1 MLSAL
6 LDQLHAQAEA
16 CGHRRCLVLGGDPA
30 WIRAQLLAVE
40 RRAHWCWVG
49 DGAIDGIE
57 RQVPMRQAAGLL
69 GQDNSVV
76 VFDAYSG
83 FHPDAFGAV
92 SGTVRGGGVLILLA
106 PPLDQWPDYADPD
119 GLRYVA
125 SPAQLPRMGRR
136 FLGRL
141 ATLLLSD
148 PATTCFEQGQPWPT
162 LPVITSVP
170 APARQLADPDCA
182 TEDQLEAVK
191 AVIKTV
197 TGHRRR
203 PLVLSADRGRGKSSA
218 LGIASGR
225 LMAQRPRHILVTAPS
240 PKAVAA
246 VLAHAERVLANTG
259 EPARRQGHALYW
271 QDSSLAFVAPDEL
284 LRTRPVCDL
293 LLVDEAAAIPTPL
306 LSGMLKHYARL
317 VYATTLHGYEGT
329 GRGFALR
336 FQQILARECPQWRR
350 LHLKAAIRWRDNDP
364 LEALVFKSLGLD
376 AEAAELPAALPT
388 PADCQYRRLSQDEL
402 AARPEWLGQL
412 FGLLVLAHYQT
423 TPSDFRQLL
432 DAPDLVIFAGF
443 HRQRIVAT
451 ALVSLEGALP
461 TELHHGIWAGD
472 RRLRGHLMPQ
482 SLMAQAGFV
491 EAGALRY
498 GRIMRIAVHP
508 GLHRSGVGRAL
519 YQYIEAWA
527 SDAGLDGIGASFG
540 ATADLLRFWHNMGC
554 RLLRLGI
561 SRDTASGCHSAL
573 VMQPMSDAGR
583 GLVEAAEQRFYQ
595 QLPGLLARALG
606 WLEPDK
612 VVTLLAQA
620 PMALPLSPADRRD
633 AAAFGWGR
641 RPLELALPALQQL
654 VWHLP
659 SRLAA
664 LTKAEQALIVAVVLQ
679 GRDWQAAAQLVG
691 VAGRKA
697 AEIALRR
704 ALTQLAPELKS
715 TFGDPAAD

>member
-6 LDQLHAQAEA
+6 LDELHAQAGA

-30 WIRAQLLAVE
+30 WIRAQLLGVE
-40 RRAHWCWVG
+40 RRDHWCWVG
-49 DGAIDGIE
+49 DEAVEGVG

-69 GQDNSVV
+69 GQDNRVV

-92 SGTVRGGGVLILLA
+92 SGTVCGGGVLILLA
-106 PPLDQWPDYADPD
+106 PPLAQWPAFADPD

-125 SPAQLPRMGRR
+125 TPELLPQMGRR
-136 FLGRL
+136 FITRL
-141 ATLLLSD
+141 AARLRSD
-148 PATTCFEQGQPWPT
+148 PATLCVEQGQPWPV
-162 LPVITSVP
+162 LPKTTM
-170 APARQLADPDCA
+170 APAEVASVSDPDCA
-182 TEDQLEAVK
+182 TEAQAEAVA

-218 LGIASGR
+218 LGIAAAR
-225 LMAQRPRHILVTAPS
+225 LMMQQSRQILVSAPS
-240 PKAVAA
+240 PRAVEA
-246 VLAHAERVLANTG
+246 VFAHAERVLAATG
-259 EPARRQGHALYW
+259 EPACRQGQALHW
-271 QDSSLAFVAPDEL
+271 QESRLIFIAPDEL
-284 LRTRPVCDL
+284 LRQRPVCDL
-293 LLVDEAAAIPTPL
+293 LLVDEAAAIPTSL
-306 LSGMLKHYARL
+306 LTDMLARYARL

-350 LHLKAAIRWRDNDP
+350 VHLKAAIRWRDHDP
-364 LEALVFKSLGLD
+364 LEALVFNCLGLD
-376 AEAAELPAALPT
+376 AEAAELPARRPT
-388 PADCQYRRLSQDEL
+388 PSDCVFRRLSQDEL
-402 AARPEWLGQL
+402 AAHPAWLEQL

-432 DAPDLVIFAGF
+432 DAPDLAIFAGF
-443 HRQRIVAT
+443 HEQRIVAT
-451 ALVSLEGALP
+451 ALVSREGSLP
-461 TELHHGIWAGD
+461 AELSHGIWAGE

-508 GLHRSGVGRAL
+508 GLHRSGLGQAL
-519 YQYIEAWA
+519 YRNIRAWA
-527 SDAGLDGIGASFG
+527 QDVGLDGIGASFG
-540 ATADLLRFWHNMGC
+540 ATGDLLRFWHSVQC

-561 SRDTASGCHSAL
+561 SRDTVSGCHSAL
-573 VMQPMSDAGR
+573 VMQPLSEPGR
-583 GLVEAAEQRFYQ
+583 ALAAAAERRFYE
-595 QLPGLLARALG
+595 QLPGGLMRALVG
-606 WLEPDK
+606 LEPEK

-620 PMALPLSPADRRD
+620 PGDWTLSQADRRD

-641 RPLELALPALQQL
+641 RPLELVLPALQQT
-654 VWHLP
+654 VWHYRT
-659 SRLAA
+659 RLAT
-664 LTKAEQALIVAVVLQ
+664 LTGAGPVLLVTVVLQ
-679 GRDWQAAAQLVG
+679 GRDWRTAAQETGLP
-691 VAGRKA
+691 GRKA
-697 AEIALRR
+697 AETALRQ

-715 TFGDPAAD
+715 TFGEPAED